1 MNPAALVLALWFMGA
16 QATFWVDCCCGSFCL
31 RKDACTGCRDMSMGE
46 GIPMEGHGCR
56 NPAMGM
62 DPSKGCEKDSC
73 SHLEPQSD
81 VTSAKADQD
90 FAHVPIILGWVPL
103 IPAGPAAVWAPIHR
117 ESKSPPHAEDPPLYL
132 RIQVLL
138 I

>member
-16 QATFWVDCCCGSFCL
+16 QAIFWVDCCCGSFCL

-62 DPSKGCEKDSC
+62 DPSKGCE
-73 SHLEPQSD
+73 
-81 VTSAKADQD
+81 
-90 FAHVPIILGWVPL
+90 HVPIILGWVPL